1 MGVPAPTTLT
11 IINNQMAASLYAF
24 AFSTLNPNAIAV
36 GGTGSIM
43 LASDAEQFLNT
54 LPPTAAGSN
63 DGLEPAAV
71 GDTGTDGFPPVRLAP
86 TKRQSKNSDCFNSQ
100 PLARLACK

>member
-1 MGVPAPTTLT
+1 VLALPSPNTVNSPL
-11 IINNQMAASLYAF
+11 AASLYAF

-71 GDTGTDGFPPVRLAP
+71 GDTGTDGFQPVRLAP